1 MATYFVYI
9 ENILS
14 SIVKNFTESETELNN
29 REKSKDYDIECALF
43 TPNMRPIIVSNKL
56 TFMKDNDDN
65 V

>member
-29 REKSKDYDIECALF
+29 REKSKDYDIESLCLS
-43 TPNMRPIIVSNKL
+43 PNVRPISVSNKSIYL
-56 TFMKDNDDN
+56 KDNDDN